1 MQDEPQKSILLTG
14 ATGYVGGRLLPLLE
28 QRGSGVRCLTRQ
40 PQTLSGHVA
49 PTTQVVQG
57 DLLDRDSL
65 NAAMAGVDT
74 AFYFV
79 HSMGADKDFERED
92 REAATNFA
100 HAARQAGVQRIIYL
114 GGLGNRDQQLSKHLR
129 SRQETGDILRSSN
142 AQVIEF

>member
-1 MQDEPQKSILLTG
+1 LILLTG
-14 ATGYVGGRLLPLLE
+14 ATGYVGGRLLRLLE
-28 QRGSGVRCLTRQ
+28 QRGLRARCLTRR
-40 PQTLSGHVA
+40 PQTLSPHVA
-49 PTTQVVQG
+49 QTTEVVQG

-65 NAAMAGVDT
+65 GAAMAGVDT

-100 HAARQAGVQRIIYL
+100 QAAMHAGVQRITYL

-142 AQVIEF
+142 AQVWLLECLAAST